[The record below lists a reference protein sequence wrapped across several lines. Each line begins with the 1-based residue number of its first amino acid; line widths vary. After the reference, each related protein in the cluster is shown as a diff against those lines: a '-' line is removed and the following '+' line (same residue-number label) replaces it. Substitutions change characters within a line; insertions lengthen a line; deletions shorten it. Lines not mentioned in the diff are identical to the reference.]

1 MPTGNLIN
9 IRSGRRTQSDRLG
22 LPRHL
27 RCQQRA
33 NHRAKAQS
41 SEMQIIRIAAAHMTS
56 LLHYL
61 QGVFDIATNGG
72 IEESTITFAMTSTIV
87 SNDHET
93 TRSKFSR
100 HLHDKS
106 GKVDAIAPEAMKKH
120 RHRRMSVFRKTF
132 RQITGTS

>member
-1 MPTGNLIN
+1 
-9 IRSGRRTQSDRLG
+9 
-22 LPRHL
+22 
-27 RCQQRA
+27 
-33 NHRAKAQS
+33 
-41 SEMQIIRIAAAHMTS
+41 MTS

-106 GKVDAIAPEAMKKH
+106 GKVDAIAPEAMKNAPPPANVRLTEKPSG
-120 RHRRMSVFRKTF
+120 R
-132 RQITGTS
+132 